1 MRKFQRGEEPD
12 FLAENWEDW
21 GLRWEQRKASNLSAS
36 FGWPA
41 HQGEAVNHKLLPHLK
56 RQTQDHCSFCD
67 AFPVSPPSLDTI
79 EHFRPKGKFPKE
91 AYHWTNLYFCCNH
104 CQQKGEEF
112 DNALLQPDAPD
123 YEFDRYFRW
132 DFTRGTIEVNESALE
147 TDQNRADVTRK
158 LYRLNEKHPG
168 LRKFWAHRRIK
179 LKDED
184 LDTFPY
190 RDYIEGPVPG
200 SQTP

>member
-12 FLAENWEDW
+12 FLAAHWEDW
-21 GLRWEQRKASNLSAS
+21 GLRWEQRKAANPGAS
-36 FGWPA
+36 FHWRELG
-41 HQGEAVNHKLLPHLK
+41 GEAVNHKLLPALM

-67 AFPVSPPSLDTI
+67 GFPICPPGLDTI
-79 EHFRPKGKFPKE
+79 EHFRPKSKFPKE
-91 AYHWTNLYFCCNH
+91 AYHWTNLYFSCMY
-104 CQQKGEEF
+104 CQQKGEDF
-112 DNALLQPDAPD
+112 DEGLLQPDSPN

-132 DFTRGTIEVNESALE
+132 DFTRGTIEANELALE
-147 TDQNRADVTRK
+147 TEQQRAAVTIK

-168 LRKFWAHRRIK
+168 WRKFWAHRRLK

-190 RDYIEGPVPG
+190 RSYIEGTVPG
-200 SQTP
+200 PEPA